1 MPGPPAA
8 PASPPRG
15 TGVVARPAT
24 RPAPAGGDEPVAPR
38 RSTPPSADRA
48 GRGTGDRTPDR
59 TADRTAHRRAPR
71 TGDERSGAATGTRRA
86 PRERETTSRA
96 APVSRVTAPERSSH
110 RAGGRAASRSQ
121 APPPNRAARRRVAAD
136 REPPRRNRGL
146 PLGVGA
152 AVVGALMAGT
162 LVTIETLNGAPANP
176 LAASARALN
185 LPTSGTEH
193 LAPPAQPSAP
203 EVDLAGAVSEAEQA
217 GSRDGFNLSVAVGD
231 AATGDVAPGSNPDET
246 FYTASLAKLFV
257 AVDMLQR
264 QRDGELTL
272 GDRDLRLLHAAL
284 TVSSD
289 PAMNAL
295 WTQYDG
301 PSAIT
306 RVSRSVGL
314 EDTTAPDDT
323 SQWGEVQTSARDMV
337 KLLRH
342 IQVDL
347 PAPDR
352 DLLLGTMSQAQRIAG
367 DGFDQGFG
375 FLDGS
380 HAPVKQGWLCC
391 LGSRANLHSVAVL
404 DGRFLVAVMTDE
416 PPGYDAARQVVDA
429 AASSVRRDLG
439 DAARAG

>member
-1 MPGPPAA
+1 MPP

-24 RPAPAGGDEPVAPR
+24 RPGPAGGDEPSAAR
-38 RSTPPSADRA
+38 CSTPPSADR
-48 GRGTGDRTPDR
+48 TDR
-59 TADRTAHRRAPR
+59 ADRAEGGTSDRAAARRASR
-71 TGDERSGAATGTRRA
+71 AGAERPGATTGTRRA
-86 PRERETTSRA
+86 PGERGTTSRP
-96 APVSRVTAPERSSH
+96 APASRVTAPERSSH

-121 APPPNRAARRRVAAD
+121 APPPNRAARRQAPAD
-136 REPPRRNRGL
+136 SEPRRNRGL

-162 LVTIETLNGAPANP
+162 LITIETLNGAPANP

-203 EVDLAGAVSEAEQA
+203 EVDLAGAVSQAEQA
-217 GSRDGFNLSVAVGD
+217 GARDGFNLSVAVGD

-375 FLDGS
+375 FLDGT
-380 HAPVKQGWLCC
+380 HVPVKQGWLCC

-404 DGRFLVAVMTDE
+404 DGRFLVAVLTDE